1 MIKKFLFLLLCV
13 HGAALA
19 KENHSH
25 WIYNQTSERI
35 VTSVSST
42 DQRPIASLTKLMTA
56 LIIIESNI
64 PLNEKV
70 SYRGGIFQS
79 KMVSRHDL
87 LESLLIRSDNAA
99 AEALAKSWPEGRTAF
114 IEKMNSRSKSLN
126 LHHTRFVDPSG
137 LGKGNVSTAAEFSLI
152 IIEAAKHEII
162 KTMSSSRFLIIEKK
176 TNKKIR
182 QVKIPNTNK
191 ELLFDFDNI
200 VLSKTGFTNPAGRC
214 LALVVEKEKQKYII
228 VILGEKTPQSRTERA
243 RHLINNYA
251 IVSENEGIEN
261 ENRIHLFNF

>member
-1 MIKKFLFLLLCV
+1 
-13 HGAALA
+13 
-19 KENHSH
+19 
-25 WIYNQTSERI
+25 
-35 VTSVSST
+35 
-42 DQRPIASLTKLMTA
+42 
-56 LIIIESNI
+56 
-64 PLNEKV
+64 
-70 SYRGGIFQS
+70 
-79 KMVSRHDL
+79 
-87 LESLLIRSDNAA
+87 
-99 AEALAKSWPEGRTAF
+99 
-114 IEKMNSRSKSLN
+114 
-126 LHHTRFVDPSG
+126 
-137 LGKGNVSTAAEFSLI
+137 
-152 IIEAAKHEII
+152 
-162 KTMSSSRFLIIEKK
+162 MSSSRFLIIEKK